1 MVRGKARDDHV
12 EAGVGKRQ
20 ARHIALLRA
29 DVVQA
34 ALHPGA
40 VDHVE
45 HGLRQVIRDDRLRH
59 GSDGEA
65 GVAGA
70 AAQVQYVRFALLA
83 MAARAFLHQHQ
94 VGALRVYRAAQVGI
108 RRLAKL
114 FGNDIVLLHGFLL
127 LMGEFLQNRDKI
139 IL

>member
-20 ARHIALLRA
+20 TGHIALLRA

-70 AAQVQYVRFALLA
+70 AAQVQDGRLA